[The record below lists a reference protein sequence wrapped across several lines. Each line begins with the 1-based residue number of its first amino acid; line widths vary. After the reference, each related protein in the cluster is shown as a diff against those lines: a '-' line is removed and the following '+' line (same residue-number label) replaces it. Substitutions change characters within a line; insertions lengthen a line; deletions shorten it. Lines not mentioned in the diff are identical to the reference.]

1 MLQDYYK
8 DKKTREEQKLPPLPL
23 NVNQTEEIVK
33 AFETNK
39 ATEKDLILIENEV
52 PPGVDEASFIKAAF
66 LKDIALNKVSSD
78 LISPQHSIF
87 LLGTMLGGYSVE
99 VLVELLKKSDYQGDV
114 AKALENMF
122 LLSLIHI

>member
-8 DKKTREEQKLPPLPL
+8 EKKTREEQKLPPLPL

-66 LKDIALNKVSSD
+66 LKDIALHKI
-78 LISPQHSIF
+78 ISQEPE
-87 LLGTMLGGYSVE
+87 LLSRVKIKDEKGKDYSVTE
-99 VLVELLKKSDYQGDV
+99 FLDKVEKWKIIS
-114 AKALENMF
+114 
-122 LLSLIHI
+122 

>member
-39 ATEKDLILIENEV
+39 ATEKDLVLIENEV

-87 LLGTMLGGYSVE
+87 LLGTMLGG
-99 VLVELLKKSDYQGDV
+99 
-114 AKALENMF
+114 
-122 LLSLIHI
+122 LSLIHI